1 MIERIPQYYYKFSC
15 IASTCPDSCCQEWE
29 VDIDPATAEL
39 YQKLPGALGDA
50 LRSKM
55 RQEDNAVYLT
65 VTDHRCPMWRQDGLC
80 EIQWQLGHDA
90 LSHTCREFPRLCHD
104 YGDFIERGL
113 ELSCPAAAKLILS
126 PEHQAVLTET
136 TPGGEEGDYDREV
149 MEILLKSRDVLLSFW
164 EEVPFPTPKMLA
176 ITLLYA
182 HEVQSWLD
190 GGDEPD
196 FDPDGLWETANKLA
210 LSGDIG
216 AINAFFCRLDILTPR
231 WQARLDA
238 PSPAPWPKEMPLFV
252 RYTLQR
258 YYLQAVSDY
267 DLICRVK
274 WIVIACLLLQHL
286 GGNFTETAQLFS
298 KEIESST
305 DNMEALFDGAYTA
318 PAFTDRVL
326 LGLLT
331 GK

>member
-1 MIERIPQYYYKFSC
+1 M
-15 IASTCPDSCCQEWE
+15 
-29 VDIDPATAEL
+29 
-39 YQKLPGALGDA
+39 
-50 LRSKM
+50 
-55 RQEDNAVYLT
+55 
-65 VTDHRCPMWRQDGLC
+65 
-80 EIQWQLGHDA
+80 
-90 LSHTCREFPRLCHD
+90 
-104 YGDFIERGL
+104 
-113 ELSCPAAAKLILS
+113 ILS
-126 PEHQAVLTET
+126 PEYQSVLTIT
-136 TPGGEEGDYDREV
+136 TPGGDAGDYDREA
-149 MEILLKSRDVLLSFW
+149 MEILLKSRNVLLSFW
-164 EEVPFPTPKMLA
+164 EDAPYPTSKMLA
-176 ITLLYA
+176 ITLLYT

-196 FDPDGLWETANKLA
+196 FDPEELWTSANKLA

-216 AINAFFCRLDILTPR
+216 AINAFFCSLDILTPR
-231 WQARLDA
+231 WQARLDT

-252 RYTLQR
+252 RYALQR

-274 WIVIACLLLQHL
+274 WIIVACLLLQYL
-286 GGNFTETAQLFS
+286 GGDFVETAQLFS
-298 KEIESST
+298 KEIENSA